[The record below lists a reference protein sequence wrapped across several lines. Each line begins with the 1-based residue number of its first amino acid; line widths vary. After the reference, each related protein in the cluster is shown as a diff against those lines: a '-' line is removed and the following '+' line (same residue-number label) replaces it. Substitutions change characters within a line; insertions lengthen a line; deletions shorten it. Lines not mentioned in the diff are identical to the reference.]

1 MQGPVAETL
10 SGLPEVLLRKALH
23 RAQRVDARNDLPDVG
38 TQFFELLDPL
48 GVIRAERPQGLREG

>member
-1 MQGPVAETL
+1 MQGPVAETM

-23 RAQRVDARNDLPDVG
+23 RTQRVVARNDLPDVG